1 MTENMKSIILRH
13 RKILLSDEVKTK
25 HKLNEHEIISAATLP
40 ELDDAF
46 TKKMHNFH
54 TISELYAWSSSI
66 NYLNNINTPMI
77 FINAKDDPIVPEAL
91 LKPIQEFSSEYN
103 IAFYCCV
110 LLFECE
116 MCVFFLASKNSVLYL
131 ELAHGGHLGFYEG
144 GLIYPNPVTWLDRA
158 LVALVGSLV
167 LNHNEGVV
175 KSSAA

>member
-13 RKILLSDEVKTK
+13 RHVLLSEEIRNR

-46 TKKMHNFH
+46 TKKMHNFQ
-54 TISELYAWSSSI
+54 TITELYAWSSSI

-77 FINAKDDPIVPEAL
+77 FINAKDDPIVPEPL
-91 LKPIQEFSSEYN
+91 LTPIQEF
-103 IAFYCCV
+103 A
-110 LLFECE
+110 
-116 MCVFFLASKNSVLYL
+116 MSKNSVLYL

-167 LNHNEGVV
+167 LNHNEGVL